1 MQTMLHF
8 LENDR
13 DRLLQA
19 VTAARTPE
27 KTQDAVIAE
36 LDRLLYQYNE
46 QDVSDR
52 LKEAA
57 ANMVQT
63 ARHMAALLT
72 GYGDV
77 RVWER
82 NVGEATKGRK
92 GRKLWF
98 WLFLCVG
105 IGCFIATF
113 VLFQMTGVSFAM
125 RDAVVPLGLLAVSLA
140 ALFFAGLFLAKSRQ
154 VTVEK
159 KKELQT
165 EITMD
170 GEGIYQALHT
180 AVMVMDKNLDD
191 VRSASEWEV
200 RRKENAGDAPVLASE
215 EADLYG
221 SLLEAWYSKDG
232 DMAMDRLAD
241 LKYYLHKKGI
251 DCVDYTAEHAA
262 WFDLMP
268 SFKEGTLRP
277 ALVKDGTLLKK
288 GLASGGD

>member
-1 MQTMLHF
+1 
-8 LENDR
+8 
-13 DRLLQA
+13 
-19 VTAARTPE
+19 
-27 KTQDAVIAE
+27 
-36 LDRLLYQYNE
+36 
-46 QDVSDR
+46 
-52 LKEAA
+52 
-57 ANMVQT
+57 
-63 ARHMAALLT
+63 
-72 GYGDV
+72 
-77 RVWER
+77 
-82 NVGEATKGRK
+82 
-92 GRKLWF
+92 
-98 WLFLCVG
+98 
-105 IGCFIATF
+105 
-113 VLFQMTGVSFAM
+113 
-125 RDAVVPLGLLAVSLA
+125 
-140 ALFFAGLFLAKSRQ
+140 
-154 VTVEK
+154 
-159 KKELQT
+159 
-165 EITMD
+165 MD

-200 RRKENAGDAPVLASE
+200 RRKENAGDAPALASE
-215 EADLYG
+215 EANLYG

>member
-19 VTAARTPE
+19 VTTARTPE

-82 NVGEATKGRK
+82 NVGEETKGQK

-113 VLFQMTGVSFAM
+113 VLFQMAGVSFAM

-170 GEGIYQALHT
+170 GEG
-180 AVMVMDKNLDD
+180 KNLDD

-200 RRKENAGDAPVLASE
+200 RRKENAGDAPALASE